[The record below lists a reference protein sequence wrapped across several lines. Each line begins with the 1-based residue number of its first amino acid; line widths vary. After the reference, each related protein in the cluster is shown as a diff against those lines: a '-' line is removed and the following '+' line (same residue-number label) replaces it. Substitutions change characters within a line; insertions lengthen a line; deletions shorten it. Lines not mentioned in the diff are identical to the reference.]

1 MRNAPTLLPVLTALT
16 IICCVQYTHST
27 PLTPFTALLTTPT
40 GGLPDAHPVRS
51 HPRELRRGHARGGA
65 LASIAMVS
73 SEVVPEE
80 VLTMA
85 TSYCGYA
92 YYGHPYQ
99 VRCLA
104 PSAFCEVI
112 AEVCGVGKSSYYL
125 GTTRMFFRMGA
136 AAFLEE
142 LQVHAYHGYANY
154 GL

>member
-1 MRNAPTLLPVLTALT
+1 
-16 IICCVQYTHST
+16 
-27 PLTPFTALLTTPT
+27 
-40 GGLPDAHPVRS
+40 
-51 HPRELRRGHARGGA
+51 
-65 LASIAMVS
+65 MVS